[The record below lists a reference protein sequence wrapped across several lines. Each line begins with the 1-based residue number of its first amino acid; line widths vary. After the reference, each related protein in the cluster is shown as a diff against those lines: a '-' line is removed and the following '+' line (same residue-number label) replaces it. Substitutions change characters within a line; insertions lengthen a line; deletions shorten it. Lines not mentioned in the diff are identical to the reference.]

1 MSRTLA
7 RAPVA
12 ALLLSTL
19 AFGAS
24 AASIHGQYIV
34 IFKDHVANPHAE
46 ARGLALSHG
55 GSVLH
60 SYGAAVKGFSA
71 RLPDAAV
78 QALRRNP
85 NVESIEQDQTVQLSA
100 VQTSPTWGLD
110 RLDQRDVS
118 RDSLYNY
125 QYTGAGV
132 TAFII
137 DTGIR
142 ADHVEFA
149 GRIFP
154 AEGYSA
160 IADGNGTGDCNGH
173 GTHVAGTVGG
183 TSFGVAKQ
191 VSLVPVRVLDCAGS
205 GSYSGVIAGI
215 DFAANSPRRPA
226 VANMSLGGTRS
237 AAVNAAVA
245 GAVAKGVNFVVA
257 AGNDNVDACN
267 ASPASEPSAITVG
280 ATTSTDARASYSNW
294 GTCLDVFAPGS
305 SITSAWSTGSTA
317 TNTIS
322 GTSMATPHVTGIAA
336 LAAQANPGAT
346 PAAIAA
352 LVSGSATPNKISGAG
367 TGSVNLLAYSLLGAA
382 SQTTVAV
389 SSMAGAAQAVKR
401 SWRAGVTVG
410 IRNLATGAGVP
421 GVTVTGSFAPG
432 GGANCVTGST
442 GTCSLNS
449 AIFAD
454 STMVTVFT
462 IGSAAGTNLV
472 YDATQNTASQIRVY
486 RP

>member
-1 MSRTLA
+1 
-7 RAPVA
+7 
-12 ALLLSTL
+12 
-19 AFGAS
+19 
-24 AASIHGQYIV
+24 
-34 IFKDHVANPHAE
+34 
-46 ARGLALSHG
+46 
-55 GSVLH
+55 
-60 SYGAAVKGFSA
+60 
-71 RLPDAAV
+71 
-78 QALRRNP
+78 
-85 NVESIEQDQTVQLSA
+85 
-100 VQTSPTWGLD
+100 
-110 RLDQRDVS
+110 
-118 RDSLYNY
+118 
-125 QYTGAGV
+125 
-132 TAFII
+132 
-137 DTGIR
+137 
-142 ADHVEFA
+142 
-149 GRIFP
+149 
-154 AEGYSA
+154 
-160 IADGNGTGDCNGH
+160 
-173 GTHVAGTVGG
+173 VAGTVGG